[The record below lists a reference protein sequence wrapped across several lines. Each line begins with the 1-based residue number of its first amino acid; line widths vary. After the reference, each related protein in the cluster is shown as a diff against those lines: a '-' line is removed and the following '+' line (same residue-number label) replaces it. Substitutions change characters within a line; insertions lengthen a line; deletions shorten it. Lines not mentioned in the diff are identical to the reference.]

1 MLILQLIIVQV
12 VTFIAL
18 VFVLRRL
25 LFTEASSQV
34 KRLKA
39 LNAEN
44 EKKQEELRKKIAEQ
58 EAEYNDKIKKAE
70 EDARRVKEDAMREI
84 EKQRAQAQEKA
95 KEEAEKII
103 SQARNGKEKM
113 REEINAELEEK
124 AVSFACTLVKE
135 VFDEKIYKNAHDEL
149 VDGIIRGLESIDA
162 KKISHKVNTAEITS
176 PFSLGAQ
183 EKDKIKKVLSK
194 KADRTID
201 LKEKEDKDLIAG
213 VVIKIGDLVIDGSLA
228 NRLDEA
234 KQRLGKG

>member
-1 MLILQLIIVQV
+1 MLIFQLIIVQV

-25 LFTEASSQV
+25 LFTEASLQV

-70 EDARRVKEDAMREI
+70 EDAMRVKEDAMREI
-84 EKQRAQAQEKA
+84 EKQRAQAQERA

-135 VFDEKIYKNAHDEL
+135 AFDEKIYKNAHDEL
-149 VDGIIRGLESIDA
+149 VDGIIHGLEQIDA

-183 EKDKIKKVLSK
+183 EKDKIKKILSK

-213 VVIKIGDLVIDGSLA
+213 VVIKIGDLVIDASLA

>member
-1 MLILQLIIVQV
+1 MLIFQLIIVQV

-34 KRLKA
+34 RRLKA

-58 EAEYNDKIKKAE
+58 EAEYKNKIKKAE
-70 EDARRVKEDAMREI
+70 SDAMQVKEDAIREI

-103 SQARNGKEKM
+103 SQARNGKEKI
-113 REEINAELEEK
+113 REEISAELEQK
-124 AVSFACTLVKE
+124 AVSFACDLVKE
-135 VFDEKIYKNAHDEL
+135 TFEKKILENVHNEL
-149 VDGIIRGLESIDA
+149 IDGIMQGLENVDA
-162 KKISHKVNTAEITS
+162 NKISDNVNTAVITT
-176 PFSLGAQ
+176 PFPLTAQ
-183 EKDKIKKVLSK
+183 GKKRMQTILSK
-194 KADRTID
+194 KAHRTIE
-201 LKEKEDKDLIAG
+201 LQEKEDTGLIAG
-213 VVIKIGDLVIDGSLA
+213 VVIKIGDLIIDASLA

-234 KQRLGKG
+234 RQRLGKG